1 MYPDLQGK
9 AVLVTGA
16 STGIGAAAALR
27 FATEGARVAVHYRS
41 SQAAAQAVA
50 GEIEQRG
57 GEAMVIAGD
66 VGSKPDVTRVVSAVV
81 ERFGAIDVLVNNAGS
96 PIVRSTIEDLAE
108 DAWDRAIAV
117 NLKSVFLMSQAVIPV
132 LRRQGR
138 GRIVNVSSLVGR
150 TGESSPH
157 YAAAKGGVN
166 ALTKALARELAP
178 YGIAVN
184 AVAPGL
190 IDTPVHG
197 KFTAEVSAIFERV
210 LPRIPLGRVG
220 TPHDVAEWIVFLA
233 CEQAAYVTG
242 QVIEVDGGQLM
253 A

>member
-1 MYPDLQGK
+1 VYPDLQGK

-16 STGIGAAAALR
+16 STGIGAEAARR

-41 SQAAAQAVA
+41 SRSAAQDVA
-50 GEIEQRG
+50 REIAQRG
-57 GEAMVIAGD
+57 GEAMSIAGD
-66 VGSKPDVTRVVSAVV
+66 VGSKADVTRVVSAVV

-197 KFTAEVSAIFERV
+197 KFTTDVGAIFERV

-233 CEQAAYVTG
+233 SEQAAYVTG

>member
-16 STGIGAAAALR
+16 STGIGAEAARR

-41 SQAAAQAVA
+41 SQSAAQAVA

-57 GEAMVIAGD
+57 GEAMLIAGD
-66 VGSKPDVTRVVSAVV
+66 VGAKADVTRVVSAVV
-81 ERFGAIDVLVNNAGS
+81 ERFGGIDVLVNNAGS
-96 PIVRSTIEDLAE
+96 PVLRSTIEDLAE

-190 IDTPVHG
+190 IDTPVHA
-197 KFTAEVSAIFERV
+197 KFTTDVGAIFERV

-220 TPHDVAEWIVFLA
+220 TPHDVAGWIVFLA
-233 CEQAAYVTG
+233 SEQAAYVTG